1 MVYSLSYRR
10 PGSAGSSSSSERTS
24 DEKKRSID
32 GSTAGGSQHSGVSH
46 GIPDA
51 LSFDRIIS
59 GGTCPPCTLREFLNY
74 LKYIE
79 LSAENL
85 QFYLWYRDYVK
96 RFEALPESEKTLSPE
111 WTIEQAD
118 AEAHAAQPQVRK
130 KKASPEAAA
139 AFQGTDFSD
148 VPKTADSD
156 RANPFWDNA
165 ARTPSEHSKNDTTDA
180 ASEHSGFDWP
190 KSLSNSTVNHCEA
203 TKDAFESAGEKFQ
216 PFTIQPYR
224 EEMSRIVAIYVVDGG
239 ARQLNLSA
247 RERTTLL
254 RALAHTT
261 HPTAFREVMLSVEWT
276 LRCQSHPHFIRW
288 TICNGNRP
296 RVIFARGLGVFTI
309 LGGILM
315 GILMTLSNIGRGYR
329 ALAAIPLVI
338 GISTMIAAYKGM
350 CVVLHGMHH
359 RHLRPW
365 ELFTSDDE
373 PAMYS
378 EKEDEKNSFE
388 DEPWVAKYEKRNII
402 RKVFDREV
410 WIEEPAM
417 RQIQDTIFV
426 QSLIGAVVAS
436 AILCAILVAVPKG
449 AFF

>member
-1 MVYSLSYRR
+1 MVYALSYRR
-10 PGSAGSSSSSERTS
+10 PGSVGSGAPSTSSS

-32 GSTAGGSQHSGVSH
+32 ESITGRSQHSGMSH

-51 LSFDRIIS
+51 LSFDRIVA

-85 QFYLWYRDYVK
+85 QFFLWFRDYVK
-96 RFEALPESEKTLSPE
+96 RFEVLPESEKGLSPE
-111 WTIEQAD
+111 WTTEKAE
-118 AEAHAAQPQVRK
+118 AEAHAAQSQVRK
-130 KKASPEAAA
+130 KKASPNAAA
-139 AFQGTDFSD
+139 VFKGTNFSD
-148 VPKTADSD
+148 ND
-156 RANPFWDNA
+156 RANPFWDSA
-165 ARTPSEHSKNDTTDA
+165 ARTPSEHSKNDTMDA
-180 ASEHSGFDWP
+180 VSEHSISDWQ
-190 KSLSNSTVNHCEA
+190 KSLSNSTVNHSEA
-203 TKDAFESAGEKFQ
+203 TKDAFESAGERFQ

-224 EEMSRIVAIYVVDGG
+224 EEISRIIAIYIADGG
-239 ARQLNLSA
+239 ARQLNLSS
-247 RERTTLL
+247 RERSSLL
-254 RALAHTT
+254 RALASTT
-261 HPTAFREVMLSVEWT
+261 HPSAFREVMISVEWS
-276 LRCQSHPHFIRW
+276 LRCQAHPHFIRW

-296 RVIFARGLGVFTI
+296 RVVFARGLGVFTI
-309 LGGILM
+309 TGGILM
-315 GILMTLSNIGRGYR
+315 GILMTLSSIGRGYR

-373 PAMYS
+373 PSLYTEMS
-378 EKEDEKNSFE
+378 DEKNGFE
-388 DEPWVAKYEKRNII
+388 DEPWIAKYEKRNII

-426 QSLIGAVVAS
+426 QSLLGAFVAT
-436 AILCAILVAVPKG
+436 AIICAIFLAVPKG